1 MSSPTE
7 VVGRTL
13 TLYLPESLVA
23 ETGRQTLE
31 ALGEAVAGGELD
43 RVRLDASALVTLYA
57 AGMVPLSL
65 RLRLRACSRNNIG
78 GVIS

>member
-43 RVRLDASALVTLYA
+43 RVRLDASHSSPCMPPAWWEPEPEAERVFKK
-57 AGMVPLSL
+57 
-65 RLRLRACSRNNIG
+65 
-78 GVIS
+78 